1 MHFKTLIYPIIGI
14 SLLTSCG
21 EPEKVKTEKGFDVE
35 ETAPDEPGENLT
47 DAFFSGGNEEM
58 ETMPRG
64 VLLTFDSV
72 HRLTPIFRVNYNKKT
87 KETFTGNCSYHSGRN
102 YNYDYEYENTT
113 PDGNDWNGNLMPGLS
128 AVYGFNFV
136 NISHYNTTTKKQQ
149 EFFEKPVLIK
159 TLYFPAFSND
169 TLNYKPVKRD
179 YYMIT
184 VYDEDTNKD
193 GLLNLKDLRR
203 MYLFNMDGNFQK
215 ELIPKNYTV
224 MSSEYDSANDLMYV
238 FAKLDEN
245 NNGQSEKEET
255 MHVFWIDLKN
265 PLNNGVQYM
274 SK

>member
-1 MHFKTLIYPIIGI
+1 MHFKTLIYPILGI

-47 DAFFSGGNEEM
+47 DAFFSSGNEEM

-64 VLLTFDSV
+64 VLLTHDSV

-87 KETFTGNCSYHSGRN
+87 KETYTGSCSYHSN
-102 YNYDYEYENTT
+102 WDYDYEYDSDARNV
-113 PDGNDWNGNLMPGLS
+113 WNGNLMPGLS

-136 NISHYNTTTKKQQ
+136 NVSHYNNATKTQN
-149 EFFEKPVLIK
+149 EFFENPVLIK

-169 TLNYKPVKRD
+169 TLNNKPIKRN
-179 YYMIT
+179 YYIVT
-184 VYDEDTNKD
+184 VYDEDSNKD
-193 GLLNLKDLRR
+193 GFLNLKDLRR

-215 ELIPKNYTV
+215 ELIPKNYSV

-245 NNGQSEKEET
+245 NNGQSELEES

-265 PLNNGVQYM
+265 PLNNGLQYI